1 MLPEGYGYQ
10 AALIDFLYMAN
21 ALWTVDD
28 AVKKFMI
35 RRALT
40 SARLTIGHGI
50 HDGPERRDGLIRLLD
65 PERGRNI
72 SVRTNQDNLI
82 PMRS

>member
-10 AALIDFLYMAN
+10 AALIDFRYMAN

-28 AVKKFMI
+28 AVKKTMT
-35 RRALT
+35 RQALT
-40 SARLTIGHGI
+40 SARLIIGHGV
-50 HDGPERRDGLIRLLD
+50 HDGPERRDGFIRLLD

-72 SVRTNQDNLI
+72 SVGPNQDNLI